1 MIRTILATLLAAAAT
16 APTAALAQPANF
28 KPCPFTTAELQAGLG
43 VAFSEGKANP
53 PLSAGTLTM
62 HSCRYDSK
70 NYTVSVQSQIYQNP
84 ADAKK
89 ATMIAAGKMVAIP
102 NDPDGAA
109 YQEGQGD
116 LTDPAVHYSR
126 GSVAMNLRIMGIYYK
141 DPKDKKREML
151 AIREKLA
158 KLRRVP

>member
-1 MIRTILATLLAAAAT
+1 MYRTLRLALATTTLIASSAAFGQA
-16 APTAALAQPANF
+16 ANF
-28 KPCPFTTAELQAGLG
+28 KPCPFTPAELQSALG
-43 VAFSEGKANP
+43 VSFSEGKAGP
-53 PLSAGTLTM
+53 PLSASTVTM
-62 HSCRYDSK
+62 HSCRYESK
-70 NYTVSVQSQIYQNP
+70 GYTVRVESQVYQNA

-89 ATMIAAGKMVAIP
+89 AASIGAGKMVPIP

-116 LTDPAVHYSR
+116 NTDPAVHYSR
-126 GSVAMNLRIMGIYYK
+126 GNVAMHLRIMGIYYK
-141 DPKDKKREML
+141 DSRSKPKELL